1 MFTVYQ
7 NGEFQGVIGCFH
19 FSINESKWYICRN
32 TRDFIDYRPVGILN
46 LKWRKELED
55 LGFEIR
61 KERNFDIEKLN
72 KSY

>member
-7 NGEFQGVIGCFH
+7 NGEFQGVIGALH
-19 FSINESKWYICRN
+19 LTVKESKWFICRN
-32 TRDFIDYRPVGILN
+32 IRHFIAYRPVGILN
-46 LKWRKELED
+46 PKWRKELED